1 MNTSQAKQVLSV
13 IFDAPTSCDQDLI
26 SALETIA
33 IDELISSL
41 SKWHGSRVCSHSTSG
56 HSYTIRLY
64 AGTVLLLISK
74 DSWSDCVTMSHNWHG
89 RIANCFDAL
98 QAIG

>member
-1 MNTSQAKQVLSV
+1 MDTLQAKQVLSV
-13 IFDAPTSCDQDLI
+13 IFDAPTSYDQDVI
-26 SALETIA
+26 AALETIA
-33 IDELISSL
+33 IDELVRSL
-41 SKWHGSRVCSHSTSG
+41 SKWHGARACIHSTSG

-64 AGTVLLLISK
+64 AGTFLLLISK

-89 RIANCFDAL
+89 RTGNCFDAL